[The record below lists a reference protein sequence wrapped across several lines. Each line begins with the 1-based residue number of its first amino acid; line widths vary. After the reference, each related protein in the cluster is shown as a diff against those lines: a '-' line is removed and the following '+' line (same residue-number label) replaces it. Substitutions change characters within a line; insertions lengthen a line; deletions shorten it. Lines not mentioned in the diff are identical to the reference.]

1 MLGTDFEAIYLIIG
15 CAFAFLFLLSFG
27 IMRFAERRIQ
37 ALSLRRR
44 IQESSGLQG
53 DLSESTA
60 VLADGGRGKD
70 MISRILGFFEG
81 RFSKTESTDYSLYSE
96 RRLKFYRA
104 GMTDANSPSAFFAVK
119 ILLVV
124 VLLGFFFF
132 TYDRIA
138 NTLGNSLLTAA
149 FGIVLALIGLYLPE
163 LWLRV
168 KTAKRKRRIDEGMPD
183 ALDLLVVC
191 VEAGMGLDAALARV
205 GEEIRLTNLDI
216 SNEIRMLGLE
226 LRAGKSRDMA
236 LRNMGLRM
244 NHEDVNSLITLLI
257 QTDRFGT
264 SIARALRVYSD
275 TFRVKRFQRAEEQ
288 AAKLPV
294 KLVFPLILFIL
305 PALMVTIMGPA
316 VIRIYN
322 AFFIAP

>member
-1 MLGTDFEAIYLIIG
+1 MLGTDFQTIYLIIG

-27 IMRFAERRIQ
+27 IMRFVDRRIQ

-44 IQESSGLQG
+44 IQEASGLQAN
-53 DLSESTA
+53 LSESTA
-60 VLADGGRGKD
+60 VLADGAKGKD
-70 MISRILGFFEG
+70 TISRILGFFEG

-163 LWLRV
+163 LWLRLR
-168 KTAKRKRRIDEGMPD
+168 TARRKRRIDEGMPD

>member
-1 MLGTDFEAIYLIIG
+1 MLGTDFEVIYLIIG
-15 CAFAFLFLLSFG
+15 CAFAFLFLVSFG
-27 IMRFAERRIQ
+27 VMRYAGRRIQ

-44 IQESSGLQG
+44 IREASGLQG
-53 DLSESTA
+53 DFSESTA
-60 VLADGGRGKD
+60 VLADGAKNKD
-70 MISRILGFFEG
+70 IISRILRFFGG
-81 RFSKTESTDYSLYSE
+81 RFSRTESTDYSLYSE

-104 GMTDANSPSAFFAVK
+104 GMTDANSPALFSGIK
-119 ILLVV
+119 IFLVV
-124 VLLGFFFF
+124 ILLGFFFF
-132 TYDRIA
+132 TYDRIM
-138 NTLGNSLLTAA
+138 NTLENSLLTAA
-149 FGIVLALIGLYLPE
+149 LAIVLALIGFYLPE
-163 LWLRV
+163 LWLRI
-168 KTAKRKRRIDEGMPD
+168 KTAQRKRRIDEGMPD

-205 GEEIRLTNLDI
+205 GEEIRLTNRDI

-226 LRAGKSRDMA
+226 LRAGKSRDTA

-305 PALMVTIMGPA
+305 PALLVTIMGPA

-322 AFFIAP
+322 AFFSAP